1 MNSFKISNRQ
11 RGFSTGCVLI
21 SLVLF
26 LFIGFLGLRLGGP
39 FMEYQI
45 LAGAMDD
52 VAKHDDFEK
61 TNKNRLI
68 GRVSQAVTRNSGM
81 NESTLEL
88 NKVIYVVQRDGRKV
102 MGVNYEVA
110 VDIAYNIS
118 ALLHFKHESTARS
131 GIK

>member
-1 MNSFKISNRQ
+1 
-11 RGFSTGCVLI
+11 
-21 SLVLF
+21 
-26 LFIGFLGLRLGGP
+26 
-39 FMEYQI
+39 MEYQI

-61 TNKNRLI
+61 TNKGRLI

-118 ALLHFKHESTARS
+118 ALLHFKHESTARP